1 MRYLFHDF
9 CFDATNMQLAG
20 PQGEISLRPMTV
32 KLLQVLLENAPQLL
46 RHDEL
51 LDRVWGRQEVTL
63 GVLSQSVRELRQ
75 ALGDSAQESRFIET
89 KHRLGYRFIAELQ
102 RVADQP
108 ETNESDAN
116 VATADVFLEPAAIQ
130 RNRPRSQWVA
140 LGLVL
145 LSALIWQLWPSTDVQ
160 SSTELDRVE
169 LVHDGRPQEPQA
181 LAWYRQGLEALQR
194 GDLAE
199 AQERFHASLEREPG
213 SAAAMVAL
221 GDTFSRAGA
230 LNDARRWA
238 ASAEQDAVD
247 LPRAEQLRIAAFRAR
262 IEYRWDDARAHLQ
275 ALFQLNPGDTESGFR
290 LAEAEIIAGRLGEAD
305 ATLQRL
311 ESLDTP
317 ALDAFQMALMRAQL
331 ATARGQHAA
340 RLAAAEQALDLAASE
355 RQRVDASLELAW
367 SQLLLG
373 QTDNARQRLDAMRST
388 DAGTPTTLSSVRLTM
403 LDSTLKREA
412 GDYPAALAGFRD
424 AASSA
429 DTLGQDALA
438 ARADREAAFVQIQAG
453 DAAAAVE
460 ALAEVIERLDAQGDT
475 REAASARDVLSLAQ
489 QRVGNMDAALAASQ
503 SALDAY
509 VTAGDRI
516 GEASVRNQLGML
528 KARTGKVDEA
538 QAQWEQ
544 AHVLFESLGD
554 RRGAAT
560 ALSNLAIVYG
570 RAGRIDESR
579 KANEAA
585 LVDFRELGSSA
596 EVARLQFNM
605 GVQDRSDGSLHAA
618 ETRFREAQEA
628 FAKIGAV
635 DHQRQAAAS
644 LAELLLSHAELFSA
658 AEVLAEV
665 ADLDGAAAQPR
676 AAVITARARLAALR
690 GDLESADSGFR
701 EAMALRTTAGLDDWA
716 RMNALDLGELAARRG
731 LLAESEQ
738 VVRQLR
744 RDMLDGKDGGAAL
757 QAGILLAG
765 TLAAQ
770 GRTEAA
776 ERLLDQLEAERKS
789 HPDAMQTL
797 RLDLV
802 RAAIRQQGRTR
813 ALHTV
818 ADSARDIGFEL
829 LALRAD
835 LLAGG
840 EVGLR
845 ARDELQRR
853 GILIEGMPPPLPY

>member
-1 MRYLFHDF
+1 MRYLFDDF
-9 CFDATNMQLAG
+9 CFDANNMQLAG

-32 KLLQVLLENAPQLL
+32 KLLQVLLEHAPQLL

-51 LDRVWGRQEVTL
+51 LDQVWGRQEVTL

-75 ALGDSAQESRFIET
+75 ALGDSAQESRYIET

-102 RVADQP
+102 RVAEPTAASERNAAALHADTAP
-108 ETNESDAN
+108 VVPTRPVDRVRPLWIGT
-116 VATADVFLEPAAIQ
+116 VA
-130 RNRPRSQWVA
+130 
-140 LGLVL
+140 VL
-145 LSALIWQLWPSTDVQ
+145 LAVLLWQLWPSGDVL
-160 SSTELDRVE
+160 SSPELRGSEV
-169 LVHDGRPQEPQA
+169 VHDGRPQEPQA

-194 GDLAE
+194 GELAE
-199 AQERFHASLEREPG
+199 AREQFEKSLQREPD
-213 SAAAMVAL
+213 SAAAMAAL
-221 GDTFSRAGA
+221 GDTFAHAGA
-230 LNDARRWA
+230 LNAARQWA
-238 ASAEQDAVD
+238 ASAEQATAT
-247 LPRAEQLRIAAFRAR
+247 LPRDEQLRIAAFRAR
-262 IEYRWDDARAHLQ
+262 LDYRWDDARAHLQ
-275 ALFQLNPGDTESGFR
+275 ALFQLNPGDAESGFR
-290 LAEAEIIAGRLGEAD
+290 LAEAEITGGRLREAD
-305 ATLQRL
+305 ATLKRL

-331 ATARGQHAA
+331 ATARGQHAV
-340 RLAAAEQALDLAASE
+340 RLAAAEQALGVATTDS
-355 RQRVDASLELAW
+355 QRTGATLEKAW
-367 SQLLLG
+367 AQLLLG
-373 QTDNARQRLDAMRST
+373 QAEDARKLLDAMQAA
-388 DAGTPTTLSSVRLTM
+388 DAGKPASLSRVRMTM

-412 GDYPAALAGFRD
+412 GDYPSALSGFRD
-424 AASSA
+424 AANSA
-429 DTLGQDALA
+429 EALGQDALA
-438 ARADREAAFVQIQAG
+438 ARAEREAAFVQIQAG
-453 DAAAAVE
+453 DAAAAVKT
-460 ALAEVIERLDAQGDT
+460 LDDVIERLDAQGDT

-509 VTAGDRI
+509 ITAGDRI

-544 AHVLFESLGD
+544 AQSLFESLGD

-570 RAGRIDESR
+570 RAGRSEEAR
-579 KANEAA
+579 QANEAA
-585 LVDFRELGSSA
+585 LVDFRELGASA

-605 GVQDRSDGSLHAA
+605 GVQDRSGGSLDAA
-618 ETRFREAQEA
+618 EVRFREALDA
-628 FAKIGAV
+628 FAKIGAI

-644 LAELLLSHAELFSA
+644 LAELMLSHADLVGA
-658 AEVLAEV
+658 AAVLEAV
-665 ADLDGAAAQPR
+665 VDADDAAAQPR

-701 EAMALRTTAGLDDWA
+701 EAMTLRMTAGLDDWA

-731 LLAESEQ
+731 HLAESEQ
-738 VVRQLR
+738 AIRQLR
-744 RDMLDGKDGGAAL
+744 REMLDGKDGGAAL

-770 GRTEAA
+770 GRAEAA

-789 HPDAMQTL
+789 HPDVMQTL

-802 RAAIRQQGRTR
+802 RAAIRQQGRSQ
-813 ALHTV
+813 ALRTV
-818 ADSARDIGFEL
+818 AEAARAIGFDL

-835 LLAGG
+835 LLAGDDA
-840 EVGLR
+840 GLR

-853 GILIEGMPPPLPY
+853 GILVEGMPPPLPY